1 MEQESGRI
9 SELNYM
15 APHKLKKKIF
25 VLLLHQ
31 AVSCQSLIK
40 GWQSFFLWK

>member
-15 APHKLKKKIF
+15 APHKLKKK
-25 VLLLHQ
+25 
-31 AVSCQSLIK
+31 SLFFFYIK
-40 GWQSFFLWK
+40 PFRAKV